1 MKTQTLISTAVFFAL
16 ASCAIEPAANRAS
29 IGATGGALHVSQGAL
44 RGASITVPPGALAQ
58 TVTITMNEGAAPT
71 MLAESVEAT
80 GAVLV
85 MGPEGQ
91 TFSTPVTLTIPT
103 NSAATE
109 VLTRPLGGS
118 RWTSIEGATFDAA
131 RNAMIV
137 RVSHFSE
144 FVPVR
149 RRACRADSD
158 CAAGQRCTA
167 GVCTASSGCGM
178 GLTACS
184 GACVSLASDPRNC
197 GACGSSCAAGRSC
210 VAGVCTS
217 SSADA
222 GVDAGA
228 DASPMCRADSDCASG
243 QRCTAGMCT
252 TSGGCP
258 AGTTACGGACVNL
271 ASDARNCGA
280 CGSSCAAGQAC
291 VMGAC
296 RSSMCSPSPE
306 RCNGRDDDCDGAID
320 ESDPMSP
327 ICASGQTCRAGA
339 CVASGSCSVDS
350 DCASGQRCTAGM
362 CTTSGGCP
370 AGTTACG
377 GACVNLASDARNC
390 GACGSSCAAGQAC
403 VMGACR

>member
-1 MKTQTLISTAVFFAL
+1 MKAQTLISTAVFFAL

-29 IGATGGALHVSQGAL
+29 IGATGGALNVSQGAL
-44 RGASITVPPGALAQ
+44 RGASITVPPGALSQ

-71 MLAESVEAT
+71 MLAESVEPT

-118 RWTSIEGATFDAA
+118 QWTSIEGATFDAA
-131 RNAMIV
+131 RNVMVV

-167 GVCTASSGCGM
+167 GVCTASSGCAM
-178 GLTACS
+178 GLTACG

-197 GACGSSCAAGRSC
+197 GACGSSCAAGQSC
-210 VAGVCTS
+210 VAGMCSS

-228 DASPMCRADSDCASG
+228 DASPMCRADSDCPAG
-243 QRCTAGMCT
+243 QRCSAGV
-252 TSGGCP
+252 
-258 AGTTACGGACVNL
+258 CGG
-271 ASDARNCGA
+271 
-280 CGSSCAAGQAC
+280 SS
-291 VMGAC
+291 
-296 RSSMCSPSPE
+296 CSPSPE

-327 ICASGQTCRAGA
+327 ICAAGQTCRAGA

-350 DCASGQRCTAGM
+350 DCAAGQRCTAGM

-377 GACVNLASDARNC
+377 GACVNLSSDARNC
-390 GACGSSCAAGQAC
+390 GACGSACAAGQSC
-403 VMGACR
+403 VAGACR